1 MNTYHIHITGIVQ
14 GVGFRPFVYK
24 LATEFKLKG
33 WINNGLDGVHI
44 QFNATEKTA
53 KKFYK
58 KILHLA
64 PSNARIQNHSLIKA
78 GSSNYNKLEIIK
90 SNESGYPSMPLT
102 PDFAL
107 CPTCR
112 KELRNIKNRRFQY
125 PFITCTYCGPRY
137 SITKKM
143 PYDRHT
149 TTMDKFVMCPSCKKE
164 YNNPLNRRYYS
175 QTNSCKAC
183 GITLEFVYLNSN
195 KKTVAK
201 PTNEEIIE
209 KVVEQLKK
217 GQIIAIKGIGGYLLV
232 CDATNAQAI
241 KTLRERKHR
250 PTKPFAVMYLGFEQL
265 NHEFKINTEEK
276 EALTNEVSPIVL
288 LQKKE
293 TVKQSLLTD
302 QIASGLNRIGCM
314 IPYAPLYQLIL
325 AKFKKPVI
333 ATSANVSGS
342 PIIYNDDAA
351 IKELTIIADGILM
364 HNRDILI
371 PQDDS
376 VISFTAKHN
385 QRIIHRRSRGLAPSY
400 DNSIFKA
407 IDKTILATGAQM
419 KSSFS
424 LLTKNRVYISQYLG
438 DMDNYLTQN
447 EYIHTIGYMQS
458 ILECKPDVILSD
470 KHPAYFT
477 TEWGEEYAEEQNL
490 PIYKI
495 QHHKAHFAAVLAE
508 NDLIKTT
515 EPILGVIWDGTG
527 LGDDHQIW
535 GGEFFVYT
543 KKAINR
549 IDHIGYF
556 PFILG
561 NKMPKEPR
569 ISALCSS
576 HSIKGSTEFLQPKFT
591 VQEWN
596 IYQKILQNKEAN
608 LSTSSMGRLF
618 DAVAS
623 LLLNINVTSYEGEA
637 AIQLEN
643 LAKNYSTSNQPNIS
657 YSYFSFTNEL
667 PANKAIY
674 LIEAILQDLKKGT
687 KPDKIAYAFHI
698 SLVDLVRRV
707 ALKNAIVHIAFSGG
721 VFQNELLVDMMI
733 SLLKKDFKLFFHK
746 QLSPNDESISFGQLA
761 FYMQC
766 SKEENTL

>member
-44 QFNATEKTA
+44 EFNATEKTA

-78 GSSNYNKLEIIK
+78 GSNNYNKLEIIK
-90 SNESGYPSMPLT
+90 SNESGQPSMPLT

-107 CPTCR
+107 CPICR
-112 KELRNIKNRRFQY
+112 KELQNAKNRRFQY

-149 TTMDKFVMCPSCKKE
+149 TTMDEFVMCPPCQKE

-175 QTNSCKAC
+175 QTNSCHVC
-183 GITLEFVYLNSN
+183 GITLEFIYLNTN

-201 PTNEEIIE
+201 PTNEEILK

-232 CDATNAQAI
+232 CDANNAQAI
-241 KTLRERKHR
+241 KTLRARKHR
-250 PTKPFAVMYLGFEQL
+250 PAKPFAVMYLGFEQL
-265 NHEFKINTEEK
+265 NNEFKINTEEK

-293 TVKQSLLTD
+293 GVKSSIQSNK
-302 QIASGLNRIGCM
+302 IAPGLSRIGCM
-314 IPYAPLYQLIL
+314 IPYAPLYQAIMNVYN
-325 AKFKKPVI
+325 KPVI
-333 ATSANVSGS
+333 ATSANISGS
-342 PIIYNDDAA
+342 PIIYTNNDAQQ
-351 IKELTIIADGILM
+351 ELGEIADGLLL
-364 HNRDILI
+364 HNRPILI

-376 VISFTAKHN
+376 VISFTALHN
-385 QRIIHRRSRGLAPSY
+385 QRIIHRRSRGLAPGY
-400 DNSIFKA
+400 ENPYFKA
-407 IDKTILATGAQM
+407 TTKTILATGAQM

-438 DMDNYLTQN
+438 DMDNYLTQKA
-447 EYIHTIGYMQS
+447 YQHTINHVQS
-458 ILECKPDVILSD
+458 ILACKPNAIITD

-477 TEWGEEYAEEQNL
+477 TEWAKEKAQKLNI
-490 PIYKI
+490 PVIQV

-508 NDLIKTT
+508 NNLLNSAK
-515 EPILGVIWDGTG
+515 PVLGVIWDGTG
-527 LGDDHQIW
+527 MGNDQQIW
-535 GGEFFVYT
+535 GGEFFVHQH
-543 KKAINR
+543 KEIER
-549 IDHIGYF
+549 VDCIGYF

-561 NKMPKEPR
+561 DKMAKEPR
-569 ISALCSS
+569 ISALCLC
-576 HSIKGSTEFLQPKFT
+576 HSIAGYEKILKPKFT
-591 VQEWN
+591 NKEWLL
-596 IYQKILQNKEAN
+596 YQKL
-608 LSTSSMGRLF
+608 LSNSNHKLTTSSMGRLF

-623 LLLNINVTSYEGEA
+623 LLLNCNKTSYEGEA
-637 AIQLEN
+637 AIQLKN
-643 LAKNYSTSNQPNIS
+643 LAKNYSTYNQPNIS
-657 YSYFSFTNEL
+657 CSYFSFTNEL
-667 PANKAIY
+667 PVNKAIY

-707 ALKNAIVHIAFSGG
+707 ALKKAIAPIAFSGG
-721 VFQNELLVDMMI
+721 VFQNELLTDLMI
-733 SLLKKDFKLFFHK
+733 SLLKNDFKLFFHK
-746 QLSPNDESISFGQLA
+746 QLPPNDENISFGQLA

-766 SKEENTL
+766 SKGENTL